1 MALSLACGYLGMKEK
16 LTPTPQSTGD
26 MTTEPYSLPH
36 TLEDALLLLENS
48 NELREILG
56 DRFVS
61 AYVAIK
67 RKEYKTFFQV
77 ISSWEREFL
86 LLNV

>member
-1 MALSLACGYLGMKEK
+1 M
-16 LTPTPQSTGD
+16 
-26 MTTEPYSLPH
+26 
-36 TLEDALLLLENS
+36 LLENS
-48 NELREILG
+48 DELREILG

-67 RKEYKTFFQV
+67 RKEYRTYFQV

>member
-1 MALSLACGYLGMKEK
+1 MKEK
-16 LTPTPQSTGD
+16 LTPTEKSTGD

-36 TLEDALLLLENS
+36 NLEDALVLLENS
-48 NELREILG
+48 DELREILG

-67 RKEYKTFFQV
+67 RKEYRTYFQV